1 MFFPYTIFTWNLSKE
16 FFKICY
22 LLNFRC
28 FNMAE
33 NILTKLM
40 TLLFCGSAL
49 EIHARIYYIH
59 PSPPA
64 STVSFAGSLEK
75 LKCLFWQSEHLRCSA
90 VPTCGFTAFPTSSF
104 NPVSTFFYLSTFSH
118 WLVIFSLWD
127 LFLQVVVFVRRTN
140 WMDVINGLKWLETVH
155 ISPNSLVS
163 VLALFPLAF
172 YWYWLW
178 VFLQGNF
185 CGP

>member
-1 MFFPYTIFTWNLSKE
+1 MFNIILKTRTMPFILPKCVYTS
-16 FFKICY
+16 
-22 LLNFRC
+22 
-28 FNMAE
+28 
-33 NILTKLM
+33 
-40 TLLFCGSAL
+40 
-49 EIHARIYYIH
+49 
-59 PSPPA
+59 
-64 STVSFAGSLEK
+64 AGSIFVSSVSSQILIFNWQVVYS

-140 WMDVINGLKWLETVH
+140 WMNVINGLKWLETVH